1 MVARSQ
7 AFTYD
12 NLNRILTAKEST
24 AWGVSFTTSTGSPG
38 IDAWGNVFQT
48 SSISGTSI
56 NPMSMTQVI
65 GDNNRFTVN
74 GYGYDAAGNVLNDGI
89 TTGCG
94 TYGYTWNAEEQMT
107 CAAGSTYTYDGDG
120 IRVEKTG
127 GNATPTMY
135 WGAGNLAESNTSGTL
150 TSEYIFAGGKRI
162 ARRDIATGSVYYYF
176 TDMLGSS
183 SVLATSS
190 GGVENESDYEPYGGE
205 ANVTQSLT
213 NQHYKFEGKE
223 RDPETGL
230 DNFGARFSNS
240 NMGRFMSPDWANKP
254 EPVPYSKLSSP
265 QSLNLYAFAGNNP
278 ESAPDLD
285 GHEADDTLDG
295 FNNKFDAAMGSAC
308 AGGISAACG
317 GSGSDESGG
326 RHGPGGS
333 EGTPEVKNGSPA
345 QQQSSPR
352 VVDIVNSALKQPG
365 LGACL
370 NTWIG
375 SGLVLT
381 NANLPFM
388 NATKSSDQLAAMIGY
403 SGGGD
408 VDGTTGAQ
416 VAPTGR
422 STVYVASGVLGDK
435 DRAMRTYIHETGNAL
450 AMQRFAGGDAAG
462 AYVGPRG
469 GPQSAAQRSD
479 PIDHD
484 IGNQIE
490 RCVFGPPPI
499 YVAPQS
505 ITVTAQ

>member
-1 MVARSQ
+1 MA
-7 AFTYD
+7 T
-12 NLNRILTAKEST
+12 KEDT

-230 DNFGARFSNS
+230 DNFGARFSNP

-254 EPVPYSKLSSP
+254 EPVPYAKLTSP
-265 QSLNLYAFAGNNP
+265 QTLNLYAFAGNNP

-285 GHEADDTLDG
+285 GHFATRPWDDWWTGGESSIRNGQQSYDVAPAVNWPSQGVG
-295 FNNKFDAAMGSAC
+295 FQNA
-308 AGGISAACG
+308 
-317 GSGSDESGG
+317 
-326 RHGPGGS
+326 GPGCILCEGAPAAPS
-333 EGTPEVKNGSPA
+333 GQKGADGIANKANTAAGAIKDGYGIAEELTGEMKEAAHWHSLMQKAFDNSNAPNTFTGVEEERYYYFSVFEYAQSEAIYHGLRAGLTMLQIEEGTFTQPVGGFVKFMHQLTTASM
-345 QQQSSPR
+345 QQ
-352 VVDIVNSALKQPG
+352 SALKTAQSKR
-365 LGACL
+365 L
-370 NTWIG
+370 
-375 SGLVLT
+375 
-381 NANLPFM
+381 
-388 NATKSSDQLAAMIGY
+388 QMIGAHEAF
-403 SGGGD
+403 
-408 VDGTTGAQ
+408 VQ
-416 VAPTGR
+416 R
-422 STVYVASGVLGDK
+422 LNEVY
-435 DRAMRTYIHETGNAL
+435 
-450 AMQRFAGGDAAG
+450 
-462 AYVGPRG
+462 
-469 GPQSAAQRSD
+469 
-479 PIDHD
+479 
-484 IGNQIE
+484 
-490 RCVFGPPPI
+490 GPPVIVNPT
-499 YVAPQS
+499 Q
-505 ITVTAQ
+505 